1 MYNRCIHI
9 QVALWANQRKTR
21 YFHLSRSLK
30 KLGRFVGRGNKESI
44 VKAVME
50 NPHLHEFVVRAIS
63 KEVQGEL
70 KEICSDSYDTIL
82 RMKYKV
88 ALQNFTWSRVWKEL
102 QSKTPTLL
110 AILSGGYSKGQVQ
123 PALCTCASILM
134 KLRNPK
140 VNLVQAMI
148 SVLLKAGHANTQVSV
163 LTIASKHE
171 RHFSVFC

>member
-1 MYNRCIHI
+1 MYAYAFK
-9 QVALWANQRKTR
+9 VALWANQRKTR

-50 NPHLHEFVVRAIS
+50 NNHLHALVVKAVS
-63 KEVQGEL
+63 KEVQSEL

-88 ALQNFTWSRVWKEL
+88 ALESFTWRRVWREL
-102 QSKTPTLL
+102 QNKTPTLL
-110 AILSGGYSKGQVQ
+110 AILSGRCSNGPVQ
-123 PALCTCASILM
+123 PAVCTCASILM

-148 SVLLKAGHANTQVSV
+148 SVVLKAGHANTQVRV
-163 LTIASKHE
+163 
-171 RHFSVFC
+171 

>member
-1 MYNRCIHI
+1 MHTYASK
-9 QVALWANQRKTR
+9 VALWANQRKTR

-30 KLGRFVGRGNKESI
+30 KLGRFVGKGNKQSI

-50 NPHLHEFVVRAIS
+50 NNHLHALVIRAVS

-82 RMKYKV
+82 RIKYKV
-88 ALQNFTWSRVWKEL
+88 ALENFSWNRVWREL
-102 QSKTPTLL
+102 KSRTPTLL
-110 AILSGGYSKGQVQ
+110 AILSGSCANGPVQ
-123 PALCTCASILM
+123 PAICTCASILM

-148 SVLLKAGHANTQVSV
+148 SVVLKAGHANTQVRV
-163 LTIASKHE
+163 
-171 RHFSVFC
+171 